1 MLDGGITVFGLAS
14 CVIIYVT
21 NPFIIRKI
29 QLIPYNVQ
37 NVIISILI
45 IIHIID
51 NIISYK
57 IILNL
62 KQVSNEIKDNT
73 IEISEK
79 VRKIISN
86 KSIFHR
92 RLVNAFP
99 SIKEKVQFKKWSI
112 KEKISKLKNR

>member
-1 MLDGGITVFGLAS
+1 MDNLILFGFAS
-14 CVIIYVT
+14 CFIVYIV
-21 NPFIIRKI
+21 NPFLINKI
-29 QLIPYNVQ
+29 NMIPSNIQ
-37 NVIISILI
+37 TI
-45 IIHIID
+45 IICILLAIHLID

-79 VRKIISN
+79 VRNIIHN

-99 SIKEKVQFKKWSI
+99 NIKERVQFTKWTI
-112 KEKISKLKNR
+112 KEKIDKLKL

>member
-1 MLDGGITVFGLAS
+1 MQ
-14 CVIIYVT
+14 
-21 NPFIIRKI
+21 KI
-29 QLIPYNVQ
+29 KLIPDFIQ
-37 NVIISILI
+37 TIIIVVLL

-62 KQVSNEIKDNT
+62 KQVSSEIQDNT

-79 VRKIISN
+79 VKSIIHN

-99 SIKEKVQFKKWSI
+99 NIKERVEFKKWT
-112 KEKISKLKNR
+112 KRKKQEKY